1 MCNTVS
7 IITYLVLVDSKA
19 KLQNV
24 MPMSLT
30 STAAI
35 IEATDHVFVIHVL
48 PQTMD
53 SGSLTPFTSSQVS
66 NSEGENF
73 VNMLKTSGRLRVI
86 AVINS

>member
-1 MCNTVS
+1 M
-7 IITYLVLVDSKA
+7 VLVDSHA
-19 KLQNV
+19 KWPKVILI
-24 MPMSLT
+24 SLT
-30 STAAI
+30 STTAI
-35 IEATDHVFVIHVL
+35 CEATDHVFVIHVL